1 MGHFC
6 MFLLD
11 SAQGLMKDAVSDGI
25 FPGGVLLVSQ
35 NDDTLIHEAF
45 GVGDLTTGVPVSTRT
60 IFDLASLT
68 KPLATTL
75 AVMKLMEG
83 GFLSLDHTLGDVM
96 ASCKGTDKAE
106 ISIRHLLYHN
116 SGLPDYRPY
125 FKEIAEVDP
134 NRRRALTLTRVLKE
148 PLVYPIG
155 EKVVYSDLG
164 FMLLR
169 GVIEMVSGYR
179 LDVLVEKEI
188 YFPLQLKDLFFVD
201 PANPMPADRFAATEK
216 CPWRQVLMRGLVH
229 DENAYTVSGVDGHAG
244 LFGTAKDVHCLLAE
258 MLGCY
263 SYGHSH
269 DIFQQGL
276 LKEFLEYGKGT
287 ERALGFDRP
296 AKNGSAS
303 GCLFSDNS
311 VGHLGYTGTSFWVD
325 LDRSIVIILLTNRV
339 HPDRKNEKIRDFRPV
354 LHDAIM
360 ETLR

>member
-1 MGHFC
+1 MSSMNHAR
-6 MFLLD
+6 
-11 SAQGLMKDAVSDGI
+11 SLMEGAVSEGV
-25 FPGGVLLVSQ
+25 FPGGVLLASKYGEI
-35 NDDTLIHEAF
+35 LIHQAY
-45 GVGDLTTGVPVSTRT
+45 GQADLITGTPVSIRT
-60 IFDLASLT
+60 LFDLASLT

-75 AVMKLMEG
+75 AIMKLMDRAL
-83 GFLSLDHTLGDVM
+83 LSLDQTLGDIM
-96 ASCKGTDKAE
+96 DSCKGTDKAE
-106 ISIRHLLYHN
+106 ISVRHLLYHN

-134 NRRRALTLTRVLKE
+134 NRRRALTLTRVLRE
-148 PLVYPIG
+148 PLEYPIG

-201 PANPMPADRFAATEK
+201 PANPLPGDRFAATEK
-216 CPWRQVLMRGLVH
+216 CPWRQTLMRGLVH
-229 DENAYTVSGVDGHAG
+229 DENAYIVSGVDGQAG
-244 LFGTAKDVHCLLAE
+244 LFGTAEDVHSLLAE

-263 SYGHSH
+263 SGGPSH
-269 DIFQQGL
+269 DIFQQDL

-311 VGHLGYTGTSFWVD
+311 VGHLGFTGTSFWVD
-325 LDRSIVIILLTNRV
+325 LDRSVVIILLTNRV

-354 LHDAIM
+354 LHDAVM
-360 ETLR
+360 EALR